1 MILDKVMGCVARTA
15 ISSVDASMGRTSGRV
30 PSWARR
36 SRDRN
41 SEHLYRRAIE
51 KVRDREKEEEG

>member
-1 MILDKVMGCVARTA
+1 MGCVARTA
-15 ISSVDASMGRTSGRV
+15 ISSVDASIGRTSGRI

-51 KVRDREKEEEG
+51 KVRDREKEEDG

>member
-1 MILDKVMGCVARTA
+1 MGCVARTA